1 MENLFTQ
8 FNDIEA
14 QKEFSSQ
21 DLNKDGKFIFSTI
34 GYIIPILFFLPIVLK
49 KDSSFAKFHANQ
61 QLIWLV
67 FNIILGV
74 ISRLLAFIPLIGG
87 FITSILGL
95 VVLVVSILLF
105 IAALKGY
112 AVRIP
117 FIGNII
123 SIF

>member
-1 MENLFTQ
+1 MENYFAQ
-8 FNDIEA
+8 FNDIEV

-34 GYIIPILFFLPIVLK
+34 GYIIPILFFVPIIINNN
-49 KDSSFAKFHANQ
+49 SAFCRFHANQ
-61 QLIWLV
+61 QLTWLI
-67 FNIILGV
+67 FCIILGV
-74 ISRLLAFIPLIGG
+74 VCG
-87 FITSILGL
+87 ILGIIPFIGAIIKGL
-95 VVLVVSILLF
+95 LGIITFIIAILLF
-105 IAALKGY
+105 IAAFKGY